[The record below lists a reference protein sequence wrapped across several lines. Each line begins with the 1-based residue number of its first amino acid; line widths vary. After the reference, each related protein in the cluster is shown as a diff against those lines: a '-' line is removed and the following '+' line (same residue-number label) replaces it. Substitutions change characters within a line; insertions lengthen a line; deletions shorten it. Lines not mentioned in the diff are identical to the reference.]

1 MADRFARRA
10 DGNAFADDRVV
21 ISKVEKSV
29 CQNVVK
35 KMADRLWSKG
45 LCSGRI

>member
-29 CQNVVK
+29 LSERCQKNGGPSVE
-35 KMADRLWSKG
+35 
-45 LCSGRI
+45 